1 MNFFVHPVDGQN
13 PAPVNMRNAPRQ
25 SCSVLAFYPCQLAK
39 DFVPTVGGQDVT
51 ELPCFHCTN
60 PFGHPIMELSIYQ
73 IYPNLIST
81 INRDLG
87 QFDVSSPFFG
97 IPGS

>member
-13 PAPVNMRNAPRQ
+13 PVNMRNAPRQ
-25 SCSVLAFYPCQLAK
+25 SCSVLAFYQCQLAK
-39 DFVPTVGGQDVT
+39 DFVPTVGGRDVT
-51 ELPCFHCTN
+51 DLPCFHCTD
-60 PFGHPIMELSIYQ
+60 PFGPIMELSIYQ
-73 IYPNLIST
+73 IHPNLIST

-87 QFDVSSPFFG
+87 QFDVSSPFFC